1 MDNNAELNDLNVL
14 DEINK
19 GATMGMDAI
28 EFIEKKV
35 GDDKF
40 RSVLNT
46 EYGKYQEISNRAN
59 ELYNRFPTEKEP
71 HETSAM
77 NKMMTWWGVQMKA
90 MTDKSNSNLSEMLLT
105 GTNMGIIEGRRLI
118 NQNPDINADIHT
130 LLCDF
135 VKMQE
140 DSYECLKKFL

>member
-1 MDNNAELNDLNVL
+1 MNQNDLNVL

-28 EFIEKKV
+28 EFVEKKV
-35 GDDKF
+35 GDENF
-40 RSVLNT
+40 RNVLNS
-46 EYGKYQEISNRAN
+46 EYGKYQEISNRVN
-59 ELYNRFPTEKEP
+59 DLYNNSPTNKEP
-71 HETSAM
+71 HKTSAM
-77 NKMMTWWGVQMKA
+77 TKIMTWWGVQMKV
-90 MTDKSNSNLSEMLLT
+90 MTDQSNSNISELLLN

-118 NQNPDINADIHT
+118 NQNPNINSNVHT

-140 DSYECLKKFL
+140 DSVEKLKNFL